1 VRAVQRSLA
10 HAAFFGLLSASA
22 LVGLVDAVVLFA
34 TPADLTTG
42 TRLLAAL
49 YASAPFMAFGA
60 LSAAIAGFLTALWTR
75 ARPRAAPDDAESPP
89 TADGPAGLVALV
101 FFAATCFVAAF
112 LVATRT
118 HHRGLGATALALFAP
133 VALGTAYYLWS
144 ILRRLLG
151 ELDARWGGGRVTP
164 SRALGSGVLAFVLSL
179 GVATF
184 LKNDALQESFGVWPP
199 VVMFSWPLLAAAA
212 TWGLYRRAR
221 HALRHPALPRAAG
234 VAAALALVG
243 TGDLV
248 RFMEARPEVKAALL
262 EQTLLFKPLVMQ
274 AQPFFD
280 ADRDGYAG
288 LLGGGDCDD
297 DNADVHPGAPE
308 LPLNGVD
315 DDCFGG
321 DAPGLGDAEA
331 VPEAE
336 ATDASPRPAV
346 VHRPN
351 VVLITIDTLRADR
364 LGAWG
369 YPRGTSPR
377 LDALAGRGLRFH
389 WAFAQGAQTKV
400 SMPSVFTGRYF
411 SEVDRSPDSWATI
424 WPENITL
431 AERLRDAGYHT
442 AGFPAHRFFLPSY
455 GLNQGFVDWDLTLV
469 NKYGPRMVNVST
481 SGQTTDLVLEW
492 LGRHAPDAGPFYLW
506 IHYFDPHHFY
516 QSHDQPTDLGDSDSD
531 RYDEEIRFTDEHVGR
546 LLDVLDERGWGRNTY
561 VLVHGDHG
569 EGFGEHDYRYHG
581 QHLFNDQV
589 RVPLIVAG
597 PGLPGRVVDTPVP
610 LLDVVPTVLDLAGLR
625 RPPELPGLSLLPFG
639 APGAGVTRGPV
650 FIEMVR
656 DSNHSDRRAIIDW
669 PWKYQWGITFDEYT
683 LFDLSVDPE
692 EKNDLSAGEPEV
704 RARLNA
710 RLRQWMAREVRP
722 VTPRQ

>member
-1 VRAVQRSLA
+1 VQRSLA
-10 HAAFFGLLSASA
+10 RAAFFGLLSASA
-22 LVGLVDAVVLFA
+22 GVALVDAVVLLVGPGDASA
-34 TPADLTTG
+34 T

-49 YASAPFMAFGA
+49 YASAPFVAFGA
-60 LSAAIAGFLTALWTR
+60 VAAATAGFLTALWTR
-75 ARPRAAPDDAESPP
+75 ARPRSAPDLPENEP

-133 VALGTAYYLWS
+133 LALGASFYLWS
-144 ILRRLLG
+144 VLRRLLG
-151 ELDARWGGGRVTP
+151 ALDARWGGGRITP
-164 SRALGSGVLAFVLSL
+164 SRALGAGVLAFVLSL
-179 GVATF
+179 GIATF
-184 LKNDALQESFGVWPP
+184 LKNDALQESFGAWPP
-199 VVMFSWPLLAAAA
+199 VVLFSWPVVAAA
-212 TWGLYRRAR
+212 TTMVLYRRA
-221 HALRHPALPRAAG
+221 HTGLRHPAWARSAV

-248 RFMEARPEVKAALL
+248 RFMEARPAVKAALL
-262 EQTLLFKPLVMQ
+262 DQTLLFKPLVMQ

-280 ADRDGYAG
+280 ADRDGFAG

-315 DDCFGG
+315 DDCYGG
-321 DAPGLGDAEA
+321 DAPGSSEPAAVAEA
-331 VPEAE
+331 ADP
-336 ATDASPRPAV
+336 TDGPPRPAL

-351 VVLITIDTLRADR
+351 VVLVTIDTLRADR

-377 LDALAGRGLRFH
+377 LDALAASGLRFH

-455 GLNQGFVDWDLTLV
+455 GLNQGFIDWDLTLV

-481 SGQTTDLVLEW
+481 SGPTTDLTLEW
-492 LGRHAPDAGPFYLW
+492 LGRHAPDGGPYYLW
-506 IHYFDPHHFY
+506 IHYFDPHHYY
-516 QSHDQPTDLGDSDSD
+516 QSHDLPTDLGDSDSD
-531 RYDEEIRFTDEHVGR
+531 RYDEEIRFMDEHLGR
-546 LLDVLDERGWGRNTY
+546 LLDTLEERGWGRNTY
-561 VLVHGDHG
+561 VVVHGDHG

-589 RVPLIVAG
+589 RVPLIIAG
-597 PGLPGRVVDTPVP
+597 PGLSGRVVETPVA
-610 LLDVVPTVLDLAGLR
+610 LLDIVPTVLDLVGLR
-625 RPPELPGLSLLPFG
+625 RGPDLPGVSLLPFG
-639 APGAGVTRGPV
+639 TPRGTVNRGPV

-656 DSNHSDRRAIIDW
+656 DSNHSDRRAIVDW

-683 LFDLSVDPE
+683 LFNLAEDPDEKRDLAE
-692 EKNDLSAGEPEV
+692 AEPEI